1 MKIHRSFDNEELF
14 SNICNRVIITRF
26 KYHYFRIKIKGK
38 PTPIQ
43 LNFNFTERVNG
54 LKIYLSTKA
63 EFPTSFNA
71 E

>member
-38 PTPIQ
+38 PTPI
-43 LNFNFTERVNG
+43 
-54 LKIYLSTKA
+54 
-63 EFPTSFNA
+63 
-71 E
+71 